1 MFDEQY
7 VDPSR
12 ANFDT
17 FKTLDRTTPILM
29 PNKLKFHDQA
39 RYETGHPL
47 ANTPMTG
54 AEAYANY
61 GADSGPIF
69 SRVGGSIVWRG
80 QFESTVIGPTDES
93 WDHVFI
99 ARYPHAGA
107 FLEMVTDP
115 VYQRAVKHRQAAVRT
130 SRLQRFGEVELG
142 NTF

>member
-29 PNKLKFHDQA
+29 LNKLKSHDQA

-54 AEAYANY
+54 AEAYAKY

-115 VYQRAVKHRQAAVRT
+115 VYQQAVKHRQAAVRT
-130 SRLQRFGEVELG
+130 SRLQRFGELELG